1 MKKYIFTLLLAIA
14 GVFTAWAEDVETCVI
29 VEFKSGETLSLALS
43 EKPKAQ
49 FEGNDL
55 LLTSEKFEGRYA
67 TTDIKRFHFEDQSV
81 GIKVIEAADNVS
93 EGVIYDLDGRKVA
106 TYKGTIDSTTLPA
119 GVYVV
124 KTQGGQSFKVTKK

>member
-55 LLTSEKFEGRYA
+55 LLTSDNFEGRYT
-67 TTDIKRFHFEDQSV
+67 TTDIQRFRFEDV
-81 GIKVIEAADNVS
+81 NTGIRVIEAAENAS